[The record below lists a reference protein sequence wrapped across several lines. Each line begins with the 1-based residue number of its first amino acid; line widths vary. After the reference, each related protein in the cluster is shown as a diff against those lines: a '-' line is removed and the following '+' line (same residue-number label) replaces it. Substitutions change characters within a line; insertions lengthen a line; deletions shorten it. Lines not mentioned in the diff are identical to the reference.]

1 MPRTVLGGRQLGNGA
16 QALVLATPG
25 LSTGDVA
32 LRALTENH
40 LPLITGVTAIT
51 PAYNDS
57 LLIGDAS
64 PSQNGRATISTVLS
78 LGLQGVISGLE
89 LEWVSTTQIKVKSGL
104 CHIQNGDIIIKL
116 ASDSTKTLSS
126 LSANTWYY
134 LYAFESSGAI
144 DWEHS
149 TTAPAS
155 PYFGTARS
163 KTSDTSRRFIGLFKT
178 GASSQIFKFIHN
190 SLSGEY
196 NYQERFD
203 ASPFRILAGGNQT
216 AWTTVSASAVVP
228 PIADL
233 TLMRIQN
240 YTDGGANVSTGAI
253 HISIPSDTAT
263 LRLIINPG
271 GDATTSV
278 AVNSSQ
284 QISYQMAV
292 APTGFGGGYIDTKS
306 FVIRL

>member
-1 MPRTVLGGRQLGNGA
+1 MDLLSNPTTKTNLAANRIYASPDLAAGN
-16 QALVLATPG
+16 ATF
-25 LSTGDVA
+25 
-32 LRALTENH
+32 RALTESD
-40 LPLITGVTAIT
+40 LPLITSVSTIT

-64 PSQNGRATISTVLS
+64 PSQNGRGTISTVLS

-190 SLSGEY
+190 PLSGEY
-196 NYQERFD
+196 NYQEDFSV
-203 ASPFRILAGGNQT
+203 SPFRILAAGNQT
-216 AWTTVSASAVVP
+216 SFTTVSASAVVP

-233 TLMRIQN
+233 TLMRILN
-240 YTDGGANVSTGAI
+240 YSDGGANSSTGAI
-253 HISIPSDTAT
+253 YITIPSDTST
-263 LRLIINPG
+263 NRLIINPN
-271 GDATTSV
+271 GDTTTSV
-278 AVNSSQ
+278 GVDGSQ
-284 QISYQMAV
+284 QISYRLSV
-292 APTGFGGGYIDTKS
+292 APTGFGGAYIDTKS
-306 FVIRL
+306 FFMKR

>member
-1 MPRTVLGGRQLGNGA
+1 MDLLSNPTVKTNLAANRIYASPDLAAGN
-16 QALVLATPG
+16 ATFRAMS
-25 LSTGDVA
+25 LSD
-32 LRALTENH
+32 
-40 LPLITGVTAIT
+40 LPLITSVSTIT

-190 SLSGEY
+190 PLSGEY
-196 NYQERFD
+196 NYQERYD
-203 ASPFRILAGGNQT
+203 ASPFRVLAAGNQT
-216 AWTTVSASAVVP
+216 AWTTVSASGVVP
-228 PIADL
+228 AIADL
-233 TLMRIQN
+233 TLMRLIN
-240 YTDGGANVSTGAI
+240 YSDGGSNSSTGAI

-263 LRLIINPG
+263 LRLIINPN
-271 GDATTSV
+271 GDTTTSV

-284 QISYQMAV
+284 QFSYQMSV
-292 APTGFGGGYIDTKS
+292 APTGVGGAYIDTKS
-306 FVIRL
+306 FFMKR

>member
-1 MPRTVLGGRQLGNGA
+1 MDLLSNPTTKTNLAANRIYASPDLAAGN
-16 QALVLATPG
+16 ATFRAMS
-25 LSTGDVA
+25 LSD
-32 LRALTENH
+32 
-40 LPLITGVTAIT
+40 LPLITSVSTIT

-64 PSQNGRATISTVLS
+64 PSQNGRGTISTVLS

-134 LYAFESSGAI
+134 LYAFESSGAL
-144 DWEHS
+144 DWEWS

-155 PYFGTARS
+155 PYFGNARS
-163 KTSDTSRRFIGLFKT
+163 MTSNQTRRLIGLFKT

-196 NYQERFD
+196 NYQERYD
-203 ASPFRILAGGNQT
+203 ASPFRILAAGNQT
-216 AWTTVSASAVVP
+216 SFTTVSAAAVVP

-233 TLMRIQN
+233 TLMRILN
-240 YTDGGANVSTGAI
+240 YSDGGANSSTGAI
-253 HISIPSDTAT
+253 YITIPSDTST
-263 LRLIINPG
+263 NRLIINPN
-271 GDATTSV
+271 GDTTTSV
-278 AVNSSQ
+278 GVNGSQ
-284 QISYQMAV
+284 QISYRLSV
-292 APTGFGGGYIDTKS
+292 APTGFGGAYIDTKS
-306 FVIRL
+306 FFMKR